1 MKKIF
6 YLIMIL
12 IILLYSNAYAMDNN
26 QLLDLRNKLFD
37 ESKDIK
43 AILRNS
49 KNAVLLNNMWD
60 ACIVTMTQLDA
71 YFFMMGI
78 FDAVSKDKWNE
89 EAVTYLEL
97 WLTKIKNTDE
107 INLKSLKSF
116 PSDLEAGT
124 LRHAQKMEGYF
135 TDLNDMID
143 ESLNTISKLKA
154 SVKPNK

>member
-6 YLIMIL
+6 YLITIL
-12 IILLYSNAYAMDNN
+12 IILLCSNAYAMDNN

-43 AILRNS
+43 DLLRNS
-49 KNAVLLNNMWD
+49 KNVVLLDNFWD
-60 ACIVTMTQLDA
+60 ACMVTMTQLDA

-116 PSDLEAGT
+116 PANLEAGT

>member
-6 YLIMIL
+6 YLITIL

-26 QLLDLRNKLFD
+26 QLLDMRNKLFD

-43 AILRNS
+43 ALLRNS
-49 KNAVLLNNMWD
+49 KNAPLLNNMWD

-97 WLTKIKNTDE
+97 WLAKIKSTDE
-107 INLKSLKSF
+107 VNLKSLKSF
-116 PSDLEAGT
+116 PPDLEAGT
-124 LRHAQKMEGYF
+124 LRHSQKMEGYF

-143 ESLNTISKLKA
+143 ESLNTISKLKT
-154 SVKPNK
+154 SVKQNK

>member
-43 AILRNS
+43 ALLRNS
-49 KNAVLLNNMWD
+49 KNVVLLNNMWD

-154 SVKPNK
+154 SVKPNR